1 MKYFYRL
8 TVFFTFLVIVFLIIA
23 YSRGY
28 RVNLQ
33 KKTVTSTGILA
44 VSSFPKAAKVY
55 LNGKLKGITDLNLNL
70 EPGEYQ
76 VEVKKEGYTSWQKKI
91 KLKGELVITLDALLF
106 PLNPSFSPLTN
117 LGVKKAFP
125 LDQTDKVLLYLEKN
139 DPEKDGF
146 YILDLEKKPIGFFEP
161 LKLILKKSLLSSEE
175 VNLEEI
181 YFDFSP
187 DFKEAILNL
196 KEKSYLLSLDQENQN
211 LFDVSTSK
219 QTLLDAWQKEKEK
232 NTQKILETFKKDL
245 VKIATDSFHIISF
258 SPDKTKILYQA
269 KKNLTL
275 PAFIKPPL
283 PATNQTEEKRDLKK
297 DYFYVYDKKEDKN
310 YEINL
315 IKLIDLIAKKNK
327 KFSYNL
333 GQEEKLEVENFLMWY
348 PDSKH
353 LVFNEK
359 GKISI
364 FDYDGEN
371 KQVVYSGPYEKDFF
385 LVSSRGNLILLINF
399 NPENN
404 PAPDV
409 YEVEIK

>member
-106 PLNPSFSPLTN
+106 SLNPSFSPLTN

-161 LKLILKKSLLSSEE
+161 LKLILKKSLLPSEE
-175 VNLEEI
+175 I
-181 YFDFSP
+181 QFRR
-187 DFKEAILNL
+187 
-196 KEKSYLLSLDQENQN
+196 N
-211 LFDVSTSK
+211 LF
-219 QTLLDAWQKEKEK
+219 
-232 NTQKILETFKKDL
+232 
-245 VKIATDSFHIISF
+245 
-258 SPDKTKILYQA
+258 
-269 KKNLTL
+269 
-275 PAFIKPPL
+275 
-283 PATNQTEEKRDLKK
+283 
-297 DYFYVYDKKEDKN
+297 
-310 YEINL
+310 
-315 IKLIDLIAKKNK
+315 
-327 KFSYNL
+327 
-333 GQEEKLEVENFLMWY
+333 
-348 PDSKH
+348 
-353 LVFNEK
+353 
-359 GKISI
+359 
-364 FDYDGEN
+364 
-371 KQVVYSGPYEKDFF
+371 
-385 LVSSRGNLILLINF
+385 
-399 NPENN
+399 
-404 PAPDV
+404 
-409 YEVEIK
+409 

>member
-44 VSSFPKAAKVY
+44 ISSFPKAAKVY

-146 YILDLEKKPIGFFEP
+146 YILDIEKKPVGFFEP
-161 LKLILKKSLLSSEE
+161 LKLIFKKSLLPSEE
-175 VNLEEI
+175 INLEEI

-219 QTLLDAWQKEKEK
+219 QMLIDAWQKEKEK

-245 VKIATDSFHIISF
+245 AKIATDSFHIISF

-310 YEINL
+310 YEIENW
-315 IKLIDLIAKKNK
+315 
-327 KFSYNL
+327 
-333 GQEEKLEVENFLMWY
+333 KLEIGNFIMWY

-364 FDYDGEN
+364 LDYDGEN

>member
-8 TVFFTFLVIVFLIIA
+8 TVFFGFLVIVFLIVT

-44 VSSFPKAAKVY
+44 ISSFPKAAKVY
-55 LNGKLKGITDLNLNL
+55 LNGKLKGVTDLNLNL
-70 EPGEYQ
+70 EPGEYL

-106 PLNPSFSPLTN
+106 SLNPSFSPLTN

-146 YILDLEKKPIGFFEP
+146 YILDLEKKPISFFEP
-161 LKLILKKSLLSSEE
+161 LKLILKKSLLPSEE

-219 QTLLDAWQKEKEK
+219 QMLLDAWQKEKEK

-245 VKIATDSFHIISF
+245 AKIATDSFHIISF

-269 KKNLTL
+269 KKSFTL
-275 PAFIKPPL
+275 PLIIKPPL
-283 PATNQTEEKRDLKK
+283 PSTNSTKEQRTLKK
-297 DYFYVYDKKEDKN
+297 DFFYVYDKKEDKN
-310 YEINL
+310 YEIGNW
-315 IKLIDLIAKKNK
+315 
-327 KFSYNL
+327 
-333 GQEEKLEVENFLMWY
+333 KLEIGNFIMWY

-404 PAPDV
+404 PQPDI

>member
-8 TVFFTFLVIVFLIIA
+8 TIFFGFLLIVFLIIA

-44 VSSFPKAAKVY
+44 ISSFPKAAKVY
-55 LNGKLKGITDLNLNL
+55 LNGKLKGVTDLNLNL

-91 KLKGELVITLDALLF
+91 KLNGELVITLDALLF
-106 PLNPSFSPLTN
+106 SLNPSFSPLTN

-146 YILDLEKKPIGFFEP
+146 YILDIEKKPIGFFEP
-161 LKLILKKSLLSSEE
+161 LKLILKKSLLPSEE

-196 KEKSYLLSLDQENQN
+196 KEKAYLLSLDQENQN

-245 VKIATDSFHIISF
+245 AKIATDSFHIISF
-258 SPDKTKILYQA
+258 SPDKTKVLYQA
-269 KKNLTL
+269 KKSFTL
-275 PAFIKPPL
+275 PLIIKPPL
-283 PATNQTEEKRDLKK
+283 PSTNSTKEQRTLKK
-297 DYFYVYDKKEDKN
+297 DFFYVYDKKEDKN
-310 YEINL
+310 YEIGNW
-315 IKLIDLIAKKNK
+315 
-327 KFSYNL
+327 
-333 GQEEKLEVENFLMWY
+333 KLEIGNFIMWY

>member
-44 VSSFPKAAKVY
+44 ISSFPKAAKVY

-76 VEVKKEGYTSWQKKI
+76 VEIKKEGYTSWQKKI

-106 PLNPSFSPLTN
+106 PLNPSFYPLTN

-146 YILDLEKKPIGFFEP
+146 YILDIEKKPIGFFEP
-161 LKLILKKSLLSSEE
+161 LKLILKKSLLPSEE
-175 VNLEEI
+175 INLEEI

-219 QTLLDAWQKEKEK
+219 QMLLDAWQKEKEK

-310 YEINL
+310 YKIGNW
-315 IKLIDLIAKKNK
+315 
-327 KFSYNL
+327 
-333 GQEEKLEVENFLMWY
+333 KLEIGNFIMWY

-385 LVSSRGNLILLINF
+385 LVSLRGNLILLINF

-404 PAPDV
+404 PQPDI

>member
-1 MKYFYRL
+1 MI
-8 TVFFTFLVIVFLIIA
+8 FFGFFLIVFLIIA
-23 YSRGY
+23 HSRGY

-55 LNGKLKGITDLNLNL
+55 LNGKLKGVTDLNLNL

-76 VEVKKEGYTSWQKKI
+76 VEVKKEGYASWQKKI

-117 LGVKKAFP
+117 LGVKKALP

-146 YILDLEKKPIGFFEP
+146 YILDIEKKPIGFFEP
-161 LKLILKKSLLSSEE
+161 LKLILKKSLLPSEE
-175 VNLEEI
+175 INLEEI

-187 DFKEAILNL
+187 NFKEAILNL

-211 LFDVSTSK
+211 LFDVSNSK
-219 QTLLDAWQKEKEK
+219 QMLLDAWQKEKEK

-258 SPDKTKILYQA
+258 SPDETKILYQA
-269 KKNLTL
+269 KKNFTL
-275 PAFIKPPL
+275 PIFIKPSL
-283 PATNQTEEKRDLKK
+283 PATNQTEETRDLKK

-315 IKLIDLIAKKNK
+315 INLIDLIAKKNK
-327 KFSYNL
+327 KFPSNL
-333 GQEEKLEVENFLMWY
+333 SREEKLEIENFLMWY

-353 LVFNEK
+353 LVLNEDN
-359 GKISI
+359 KIYV
-364 FDYDGEN
+364 FDYDGQN
-371 KQVVYSGPYEKDFF
+371 KQVLYSGPYEKDFF
-385 LVSSRGNLILLINF
+385 LVSSSGNLILLINL

-404 PAPDV
+404 QLPDIYQV
-409 YEVEIK
+409 GLK

>member
-44 VSSFPKAAKVY
+44 ISSFPKAAKVY

-146 YILDLEKKPIGFFEP
+146 YILDIEKKPIGFFEP
-161 LKLILKKSLLSSEE
+161 LKLILKKSLLPSEE
-175 VNLEEI
+175 INLEEI

-219 QTLLDAWQKEKEK
+219 QMLLDAWQKEKEK

-245 VKIATDSFHIISF
+245 AKIATDSFHIISF

-310 YEINL
+310 YEIENW
-315 IKLIDLIAKKNK
+315 
-327 KFSYNL
+327 
-333 GQEEKLEVENFLMWY
+333 KLEIGNFIMWY

-364 FDYDGEN
+364 LDYDGEN

>member
-44 VSSFPKAAKVY
+44 ISSFPKAAKVY

-146 YILDLEKKPIGFFEP
+146 YILDIEKKPVGFFEP
-161 LKLILKKSLLSSEE
+161 LKLIFKKSLLPSEE
-175 VNLEEI
+175 INLEEI

-219 QTLLDAWQKEKEK
+219 QMLLDAWQKEKEK

-245 VKIATDSFHIISF
+245 AKIATDSFHIISF

-310 YEINL
+310 YEIENW
-315 IKLIDLIAKKNK
+315 
-327 KFSYNL
+327 
-333 GQEEKLEVENFLMWY
+333 KLEIGNFIMWY

-364 FDYDGEN
+364 LDYDGEN